1 MNIMY
6 SSSLKYDVALKSY
19 CHPAL
24 VNYKSFCDFW
34 LKYYYLSHDLWLF
47 WLFDFLVTLTVSFFI
62 IIFDCGFECKF
73 SGIWISVKVNDAGTE
88 SPKHKRTLHFFSGS
102 HYSTNFEAI
111 IGFDSAV
118 ESFSWSK
125 KLSNSIQQKYPL
137 RKFTY
142 VLAIIKVCI

>member
-34 LKYYYLSHDLWLF
+34 LKYYYLSHDPWLFLAF
-47 WLFDFLVTLTVSFFI
+47 WLFSYLDCFFFYFYFWLWFWMSIFWNLDFSQSQRRGNRKPKGHCIFF
-62 IIFDCGFECKF
+62 
-73 SGIWISVKVNDAGTE
+73 N
-88 SPKHKRTLHFFSGS
+88 GS
-102 HYSTNFEAI
+102 HYSTNFEAV

-125 KLSNSIQQKYPL
+125 ELSNSIQQKYFL
-137 RKFTY
+137 RKFTH
-142 VLAIIKVCI
+142 VLAIIMVCG